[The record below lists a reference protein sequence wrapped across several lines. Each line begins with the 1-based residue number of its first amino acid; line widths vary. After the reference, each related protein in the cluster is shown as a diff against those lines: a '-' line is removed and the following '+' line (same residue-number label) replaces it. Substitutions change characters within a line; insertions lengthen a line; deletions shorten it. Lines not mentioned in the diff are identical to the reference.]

1 MLAHPTL
8 DQLHTLGLHG
18 LTEGFSDS
26 NTSPKRVVSITPNG

>member
-18 LTEGFSDS
+18 LSKGFKELEHK
-26 NTSPKRVVSITPNG
+26 P